1 MISVLFKNSIS
12 TKTSGHCLSFFITN
26 RLRLYN
32 GYTTINS
39 LFASNPVVFQKES
52 KPKSI
57 KYRTIRVREEVALQ
71 LDEWRDLFED
81 ASMSE
86 VMWRIF
92 ALARRELK
100 RVRDKKRK
108 VRERFMTEGRGAES
122 VVDIGKEAGV
132 E

>member
-1 MISVLFKNSIS
+1 M
-12 TKTSGHCLSFFITN
+12 
-26 RLRLYN
+26 
-32 GYTTINS
+32 
-39 LFASNPVVFQKES
+39 VFEKES
-52 KPKSI
+52 RPKSI

-108 VRERFMTEGRGAES
+108 VRDRFITERESTES
-122 VVDIGKEAGV
+122 LVDIGKEAGV

>member
-1 MISVLFKNSIS
+1 M
-12 TKTSGHCLSFFITN
+12 
-26 RLRLYN
+26 
-32 GYTTINS
+32 
-39 LFASNPVVFQKES
+39 VFQKES

-92 ALARRELK
+92 ALARRELR

-108 VRERFMTEGRGAES
+108 VRERFITEGKKSES
-122 VVDIGKEAGV
+122 VVDIGRDSEV